1 MKVIVKKDW
10 LIFKTGKILNFR
22 KQGFNYHLLCFPE
35 NSFKIEIQLTKDF
48 LIQELSEWF
57 EIIEIEK
64 D

>member
-10 LIFKTGKILNFR
+10 LIFKVGRVLHLK
-22 KQGFNYHLLCFPE
+22 KQGHFYHLLCFPE
-35 NSFKIEIQLTKDF
+35 NSFKIEIRLNKDF
-48 LIQELSEWF
+48 LIQELSEWL